1 MIYYIILDNYN
12 KMYKYFEVKI
22 ITSIKISQNFYL
34 IIYIIYSYKYYM

>member
-1 MIYYIILDNYN
+1 MIYCIILDNYN